1 MKVRLSAPS
10 LGMRL
15 VGWFGVRLSAP
26 SLGLRLVGWLG
37 NEA

>member
-1 MKVRLSAPS
+1 MRAPS

-15 VGWFGVRLSAP
+15 VGLFGVRLSAP
-26 SLGLRLVGWLG
+26 SQGLRLLGCFG

>member
-10 LGMRL
+10 LVMRL
-15 VGWFGVRLSAP
+15 VGWFGKRLSAP
-26 SLGLRLVGWLG
+26 SLGLRLVGWFG

>member
-15 VGWFGVRLSAP
+15 VGLFGVRLSAP
-26 SLGLRLVGWLG
+26 SLGLRLVGCFG